1 MKKSSILFSLFIL
14 LSICLTGCFLPGQA
28 TPTSPVDL
36 LNTAAAQTIQ
46 AQQTNIAQ
54 TSQAEVPESTPT
66 ATLQPTEQ
74 DQPQDTATPIPE
86 ETQAPRN
93 TPTQTEV
100 EECNQA
106 SFISE
111 TIPDNTVFLPG
122 ETFTKT
128 WTIKNNG
135 DCTWDENYDVV
146 FVKGD
151 AMSAPAAQA
160 LEDEVEPGQAVL
172 ISVNLQAP
180 AEIGTYRGDFK
191 LRDNNGEIFGIGNN
205 DAPFWVK
212 IEVQSKPIPGALY
225 DFTNQYCSAGVTWT
239 SAAGTLPCPGTQGDN
254 RGWVR
259 RVNEPILENGAK
271 ENEPGLQVHP
281 QKVNNGWIKGVYP
294 EITLTSDAYFKA
306 IIGCYGSTNCDV
318 RFKLNAIVDGG
329 AEQTLASWDEKQDQT
344 FRKVEVNL
352 SEYKNR
358 KLKIILIVEAIG
370 TGDNT
375 SLWLAPRIAP

>member
-1 MKKSSILFSLFIL
+1 MKKTSVTIIFIIFL
-14 LSICLTGCFLPGQA
+14 GIFLAGCNMPGQA
-28 TPTSPVDL
+28 TPTSAVDL

-46 AQQTNIAQ
+46 AQQTNIAH
-54 TSQAEVPESTPT
+54 TNQAQIPESTPT

-74 DQPQDTATPIPE
+74 DMPQNTATLIPE
-86 ETQAPRN
+86 TTQAPRN
-93 TPTQTEV
+93 TPTQTV
-100 EECNQA
+100 VGQCDQA

-111 TIPDNTVFLPG
+111 TIPDDTVFLPG

-135 DCTWDENYDVV
+135 NCTWDEDYDVV

-160 LEDEVEPGQAVL
+160 LDGEVAPGQAVQ
-172 ISVNLQAP
+172 ISVDLQAP

-191 LRDNNGEIFGIGNN
+191 LRNANDEVFGIGNS
-205 DAPFWVK
+205 DATFWVK
-212 IEVQSKPIPGALY
+212 IEVQSKPISGALY
-225 DFTNQYCSAGVTWT
+225 DFTNQYCSAGVAWS
-239 SAAGTLPCPGTQGDN
+239 SAAGTLPCPGTSGDN
-254 RGWVR
+254 KGWVR
-259 RVNEPILENGAK
+259 RINEPILENGAK

-281 QKVNNGWIKGVYP
+281 QKVNNGWIKGIYP

-306 IIGCYGSTNCDV
+306 IVGCYGTADCNV

-329 AEQTLASWDEKQDQT
+329 SEQTLTSWDEKQDQNFT
-344 FRKVEVNL
+344 RVEFNL

-358 KLKIILIVEAIG
+358 KIKLILIVEAIG
-370 TGDNT
+370 SGDNT

>member
-1 MKKSSILFSLFIL
+1 AGFHPRSMNE
-14 LSICLTGCFLPGQA
+14 
-28 TPTSPVDL
+28 D
-36 LNTAAAQTIQ
+36 AAAQTIQ
-46 AQQTNIAQ
+46 AQQTNIAH
-54 TSQAEVPESTPT
+54 TNQAQIPESTPT

-74 DQPQDTATPIPE
+74 DMPQNTATLIPE
-86 ETQAPRN
+86 TTQAPRN
-93 TPTQTEV
+93 TPTQTV
-100 EECNQA
+100 VGQCDQA

-111 TIPDNTVFLPG
+111 TIPDDTVFLPG

-135 DCTWDENYDVV
+135 NCTWDEDYDVV

-160 LEDEVEPGQAVL
+160 LDGEVAPGQAVQ
-172 ISVNLQAP
+172 ISVDLQAP

-191 LRDNNGEIFGIGNN
+191 LRNANDEVFGIGNS
-205 DAPFWVK
+205 DATFWVK
-212 IEVQSKPIPGALY
+212 IEVQSKPISGALY
-225 DFTNQYCSAGVTWT
+225 DFTNQYCSAGVAWS
-239 SAAGTLPCPGTQGDN
+239 SAAGTLPCPGTSGDN
-254 RGWVR
+254 KGWVR
-259 RVNEPILENGAK
+259 RINEPILENGAK

-281 QKVNNGWIKGVYP
+281 QKVNNGWIKGIYP

-306 IIGCYGSTNCDV
+306 IVGCYGTADCNV

-329 AEQTLASWDEKQDQT
+329 SEQTLASWDEKQDQNFT
-344 FRKVEVNL
+344 RVEFNL

-358 KLKIILIVEAIG
+358 KIKLILIVEAIG
-370 TGDNT
+370 SGDNT